1 MIYRKNPI
9 FLTCSKMARLTMNL
23 RFFFSIAA
31 EKPILGQGC
40 SNCLRLLGVRC
51 FHVLWF
57 HFNICPKPN
66 IYFGCMKN
74 TNTSML
80 AKLAIFQTPSCSLHE
95 CTPGFSWNPGSSHNH
110 TRVDRKVGL
119 KIKLKGFFKD
129 RGLNPSSRTAVKPAG
144 RWKRA
149 AWKSSLSNW
158 YGATDLFLS
167 FWKQKKKTKARARN
181 SETKLFDQTFGS
193 LYNPVGISNV
203 PHLLTW
209 TDHLNSFWQLS
220 SLTFL
225 IFWNLQYLLVSF
237 CQLMI
242 AAPNPMPGSLQP
254 HPRQIAWYEGPA
266 CLAVPAFFFE
276 HDLKWCGKETIYHIW
291 LMDSKTYP
299 FKPHRG
305 WFPQVHF
312 EISGW
317 FNVSGLGHGG
327 RIANQW

>member
-1 MIYRKNPI
+1 M
-9 FLTCSKMARLTMNL
+9 FEDGQVDHESV
-23 RFFFSIAA
+23 FFFNRRWEAHFGPRVQQLPAPFGRSLFSCFVISFQHMSKTKYMLWMH
-31 EKPILGQGC
+31 EK
-40 SNCLRLLGVRC
+40 
-51 FHVLWF
+51 
-57 HFNICPKPN
+57 
-66 IYFGCMKN
+66 Y
-74 TNTSML
+74 
-80 AKLAIFQTPSCSLHE
+80 QTPQCWQNLLYFRHRPVVCMSVPQAFHE
-95 CTPGFSWNPGSSHNH
+95 IQAGVII

-129 RGLNPSSRTAVKPAG
+129 RGLNPSSHTAVKPAG

-167 FWKQKKKTKARARN
+167 FWKQKKKTMARARN
-181 SETKLFDQTFGS
+181 SETKLFDKTFGS
-193 LYNPVGISNV
+193 SYNPVGISNV

-242 AAPNPMPGSLQP
+242 AAPMPGSLQP

-266 CLAVPAFFFE
+266 CLAVPAFFFR
-276 HDLKWCGKETIYHIW
+276 T
-291 LMDSKTYP
+291 
-299 FKPHRG
+299 
-305 WFPQVHF
+305 WFEMVWKRDHLSYMIDGF
-312 EISGW
+312 E
-317 FNVSGLGHGG
+317 NLPV
-327 RIANQW
+327 

>member
-1 MIYRKNPI
+1 M
-9 FLTCSKMARLTMNL
+9 FEDGQVDHESV
-23 RFFFSIAA
+23 FFFQSPLRSPFWAKGAA
-31 EKPILGQGC
+31 TACAFWAFVVFMFCDFISTYVQ
-40 SNCLRLLGVRC
+40 SQ
-51 FHVLWF
+51 
-57 HFNICPKPN
+57 
-66 IYFGCMKN
+66 IYALDAWK
-74 TNTSML
+74 
-80 AKLAIFQTPSCSLHE
+80 IQTPQCWQNLLYFRHRPVVCMSVPQAFHE
-95 CTPGFSWNPGSSHNH
+95 IQAGVII

-181 SETKLFDQTFGS
+181 SETKLFDKTFGS
-193 LYNPVGISNV
+193 SYNPVGISNV

-266 CLAVPAFFFE
+266 CLAVPAFLFE